1 MRESW
6 TDDRMDDL
14 NGKVDGLRLEMRTEF
29 KEVRGEMKEEFAA
42 VRGEM
47 KAGFDKLDERFDRI
61 SERFDRTDERFA
73 KGLERIEER
82 LDTRLIKIYQTMI
95 WFCGIVLAALISV
108 IAR

>member
-1 MRESW
+1 MEAMRESW
-6 TDDRMDDL
+6 TDDRMDNL

-47 KAGFDKLDERFDRI
+47 KAGFDKVD
-61 SERFDRTDERFA
+61 ERFDRTDERFA

-82 LDTRLIKIYQTMI
+82 LDTRLIKIYQTTI

-108 IAR
+108 IAH